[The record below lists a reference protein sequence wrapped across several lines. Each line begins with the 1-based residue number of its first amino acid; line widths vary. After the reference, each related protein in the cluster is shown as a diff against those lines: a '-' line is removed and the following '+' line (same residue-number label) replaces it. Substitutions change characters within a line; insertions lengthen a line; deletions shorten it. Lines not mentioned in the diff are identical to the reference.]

1 MTVTTEADALDPKR
15 RSPSAAALAEGLAI
29 ALDEAWRWATAPL
42 SEADTVAAELAML
55 ADKLQ
60 LPLGSM
66 RALVRATLGDE
77 HGLLPED
84 ALVAEVPEVKRA
96 LARLRVVARD
106 LDAVSLR
113 ARAASR
119 RAIELALAAPQLV
132 RQAAREVWQGGPSP
146 DRDATLRRLELMP
159 LEIKAKADTIR
170 AEVAM
175 LPVRADGARRRILD
189 ALRVRN
195 RRLARTDRLV
205 AV

>member
-1 MTVTTEADALDPKR
+1 MTVTPEADALDPKR
-15 RSPSAAALAEGLAI
+15 RSPSAAALADGLAI

-42 SEADTVAAELAML
+42 SEADTVAAELATL

-77 HGLLPED
+77 DGLLPED

-132 RQAAREVWQGGPSP
+132 RQAAREVWHAGPSP
-146 DRDATLRRLELMP
+146 DRDATLRRLEQMP

>member
-1 MTVTTEADALDPKR
+1 
-15 RSPSAAALAEGLAI
+15 LAEGLAI
-29 ALDEAWRWATAPL
+29 ALEEAWRWATAPL
-42 SEADTVAAELAML
+42 AEADVVAGELAML

-60 LPLGSM
+60 LPLGSL

-77 HGLLPED
+77 EGLMPED
-84 ALVAEVPEVKRA
+84 ALVAEVPEVKSA
-96 LARLRVVARD
+96 LLRLRVVARD

-119 RAIELALAAPQLV
+119 RAIELALSAPQLV

-146 DRDATLRRLELMP
+146 DRDATLRRLEQMP
-159 LEIKAKADTIR
+159 HEIKARAEALR

-195 RRLARTDRLV
+195 RRISRTDRLI

>member
-1 MTVTTEADALDPKR
+1 MTVTPESDALDPKR
-15 RSPSAAALAEGLAI
+15 KSPSAAALAEGLVL

-42 SEADTVAAELAML
+42 SEADIIAVELGTL
-55 ADKLQ
+55 ADRLQ
-60 LPLGSM
+60 LPLGSL

-77 HGLLPED
+77 DGLLPED
-84 ALVAEVPEVKRA
+84 ALVAEVPEVKSA

-119 RAIELALAAPQLV
+119 RAIELALSAPQLV
-132 RQAAREVWQGGPSP
+132 RIAAREVWQSGPSP
-146 DRDATLRRLELMP
+146 HRDETLRRLEQMP
-159 LEIKAKADTIR
+159 HDIKARADALR
-170 AEVAM
+170 AEVAL

-195 RRLARTDRLV
+195 RRLARTDRLI

>member
-1 MTVTTEADALDPKR
+1 MTATPDAEQVPSR
-15 RSPSAAALAEGLAI
+15 RTSPSAAALADGLAI

-42 SEADTVAAELAML
+42 SEADIVAGELAML
-55 ADKLQ
+55 ADRLQ
-60 LPLGSM
+60 LPLGSL
-66 RALVRATLGDE
+66 RALVRSALGDE
-77 HGLLPED
+77 DGLLPED
-84 ALVAEVPEVKRA
+84 ARVAEVPEVASA

-106 LDAVSLR
+106 LDALSVR

-119 RAIELALAAPQLV
+119 RAIELALSAPQLV

-146 DRDATLRRLELMP
+146 ERDATLRRLEQMP
-159 LEIKAKADTIR
+159 HELKARAETIR

-175 LPVRADGARRRILD
+175 LPVRADRARRRILD

-195 RRLARTDRLV
+195 RRLARTDRLI